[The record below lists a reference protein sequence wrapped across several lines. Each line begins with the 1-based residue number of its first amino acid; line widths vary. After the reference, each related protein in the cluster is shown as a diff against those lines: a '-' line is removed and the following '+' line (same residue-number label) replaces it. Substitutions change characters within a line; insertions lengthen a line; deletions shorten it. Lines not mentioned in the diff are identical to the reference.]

1 MFMIPHCTQSMAGG
15 GGGVCLSSQLCRE
28 VQIGGFQFRLVPGI
42 KWDPI
47 LKITNRKR
55 AGGVAQVVDICL
67 ASIRPWV
74 QPSVQ
79 PRKIRL
85 DGLTLLFWQ
94 SKWKGLF
101 SSSSFN
107 GLLPELTR
115 LLMTVS
121 PLCYTPVRAHHVRV
135 NKGWEPGWVSGC

>member
-1 MFMIPHCTQSMAGG
+1 
-15 GGGVCLSSQLCRE
+15 
-28 VQIGGFQFRLVPGI
+28 
-42 KWDPI
+42 
-47 LKITNRKR
+47 
-55 AGGVAQVVDICL
+55 
-67 ASIRPWV
+67 
-74 QPSVQ
+74 
-79 PRKIRL
+79 
-85 DGLTLLFWQ
+85 
-94 SKWKGLF
+94 LF